1 MLTAYARTLAADLR
15 EWCGAQTPQ
24 LAFFVAEDPMRPY
37 FILAGGGHR
46 GGCCILSIAGTRPL
60 STRPLRDVE
69 DAEYDV
75 FVGKARDLRA
85 DPGAWML
92 DAETVTGAKP
102 MLQLVEDVRARLMTA
117 AFQAGTDEAAVLQPR
132 GISAVTLP
140 GTDIPLPAYR
150 VSVELAQRVGFDDDA
165 DFRLLSVPPAAPE
178 DPEPEP

>member
-1 MLTAYARTLAADLR
+1 MLTAYARALADDLR

-24 LAFFVAEDPMRPY
+24 LAFFVAEDPMRAY

-46 GGCCILSIAGTRPL
+46 GGCCVLTVAGTRPHGA
-60 STRPLRDVE
+60 RPLRDVE
-69 DAEYDV
+69 YADYDV
-75 FVGKARDLRA
+75 VVGKARDLRA

-92 DAETVTGAKP
+92 DAEAVSGARP

-117 AFQAGTDEAAVLQPR
+117 AFQAGTDEPAVLQPR

-165 DFRLLSVPPAAPE
+165 DYRLHTVPP
-178 DPEPEP
+178 DPEP